1 MTIFARFATRQP
13 TVCAVCRRHAVW
25 LGYRPPRYERMPTIW
40 LCDDNYC
47 HAAGREVYVMPKD
60 ILDAHELG
68 AMLEAGGIAGEYL
81 DTIGQ
86 TDFAKLDAEQWRE
99 FLRRLLTGFEHIL
112 RRKIL
117 NDEPALTPTIAEHI
131 DGSV

>member
-1 MTIFARFATRQP
+1 MKTTFARFATRTP

-25 LGYRPPRYERMPTIW
+25 LGDRPPRDKRLPVIW

-47 HAAGREVYVMPKD
+47 HAAARRVYVMPGP

-68 AMLEAGGIAGEYL
+68 AALEAGGIAGEYL

-99 FLRRLLTGFEHIL
+99 FLRRLLTGYEDIL

-117 NDEPALTPTIAEHI
+117 NDEPALERT

>member
-1 MTIFARFATRQP
+1 MMFERFATKQP

-25 LGYRPPRYERMPTIW
+25 LGFRPPKQHRLPTIW

-47 HAAGREVYVMPKD
+47 HATAARVYAMPKR

-68 AMLEAGGIAGEYL
+68 AMLETGGIAAGYL
-81 DTIGQ
+81 ETLGT
-86 TDFAKLDAEQWRE
+86 TDLAKVGPDQWRE
-99 FLRRLLTGFEHIL
+99 FLRQLLTGYEQIL

-117 NDEPALTPTIAEHI
+117 NDEPALRAPS
-131 DGSV
+131 DNGPV